1 VRPAIALLVAALAS
15 SVSAGLAAPSGAGH
29 PSTAVA
35 RSMVRAVEGRLC
47 YRQNAWVSRRDPH
60 YGVII
65 TQVAC
70 GGSHYD
76 HWWLRRG
83 RLAANARW
91 TVVDEKQGTIDD
103 PAGCT

>member
-1 VRPAIALLVAALAS
+1 
-15 SVSAGLAAPSGAGH
+15 
-29 PSTAVA
+29 
-35 RSMVRAVEGRLC
+35 MVRAVEGRLC

-76 HWWLRRG
+76 NGWLRRG
-83 RLAANARW
+83 RLAANAR
-91 TVVDEKQGTIDD
+91 
-103 PAGCT
+103 